1 MKKNYYYHPKVSANF
16 AVCRLVVADDL
27 PVGSRILL
35 KQPLEGNA
43 KNLLRVYK
51 TVADNRLFVFWLGQW
66 KSGEALLFRSD
77 YALSEMSDI
86 DLATL
91 RDYWRSAPVKAVL
104 ADRSELEIAF

>member
-1 MKKNYYYHPKVSANF
+1 MPNYYYHPKVSTNF
-16 AVCRLVVADDL
+16 ATCDLTVADDL
-27 PVGSRILL
+27 PVGSTVLL
-35 KQPLEGNA
+35 DQPLEGNA

-51 TVADNRLFVFWLGQW
+51 TVAENCVFVFWLGQW
-66 KSGEALLFRSD
+66 KTGEALLFRSD
-77 YALSEMSDI
+77 YLLSEMSDI